1 MGIEKL
7 TDKKEKQEKIVH
19 MFDDIASTYDK
30 ANRVLS
36 MGIDIQWRKKGCDK
50 AFEILGKKEL
60 EQITDVAT
68 GTGDLLIYWKEQA
81 AKKGVCVD
89 RYVGIDPSTGMLNV
103 AREKVDFA
111 TFIEGK
117 AQELPV
123 ADESSDVISIS
134 YGIRNVVDRVEA
146 LQEFHRALKPNG
158 LVVILE
164 FTKQE
169 RTGIIDKI
177 VDFGMKNILP
187 RVGGF
192 ISKNYE
198 AYKYLPDS
206 IEEFLTTEML
216 SQELEEAGFEM
227 KYIKSFSMGISTLLV
242 AQKRVKSEE

>member
-1 MGIEKL
+1 VGIEKL
-7 TDKKEKQEKIVH
+7 TDKEAKQEKIVE

-50 AFEILGKKEL
+50 AFEILDKKEL
-60 EQITDVAT
+60 GQVTDVAT

-81 AKKGVCVD
+81 EKNAVAINK
-89 RYVGIDPSTGMLNV
+89 YVGIDPSVGMLDV
-103 AREKVDFA
+103 ARKKVDFA
-111 TFIEGK
+111 EFIEGK
-117 AQELPV
+117 AQELPIE
-123 ADESSDVISIS
+123 DLSTDVISIS

-146 LQEFHRALKPNG
+146 LQEFYRALKPG
-158 LVVILE
+158 GIVMILE
-164 FTKQE
+164 FTKQD
-169 RTGIIDKI
+169 RNGIVDKV
-177 VDFGMKNILP
+177 VDFGMKNVLP

-216 SQELEEAGFEM
+216 SKELEEAGFEM
-227 KYIKSFSMGISTLLV
+227 KYTKSFSMGISTLLV
-242 AQKRVKSEE
+242 AQKK

>member
-7 TDKKEKQEKIVH
+7 TDKEEKQEKIVT

-36 MGIDIQWRKKGCDK
+36 MGIDIQWRKQGCNK

-60 EQITDVAT
+60 GQITDVAT
-68 GTGDLLIYWKEQA
+68 GTGDLLIYWKEEA
-81 AKKGVCVD
+81 EKNGMTIDK
-89 RYVGIDPSTGMLNV
+89 YVGIDPSVGMLDV
-103 AREKVDFA
+103 AKGKVDFA
-111 TFIEGK
+111 EFIVGK
-117 AQELPV
+117 AQELPIE
-123 ADESSDVISIS
+123 DESTDIISIS

-146 LQEFHRALKPNG
+146 LQEFHRALKPDG
-158 LVVILE
+158 IVVILE

-169 RTGIIDKI
+169 RDSIIDKI
-177 VDFGMKNILP
+177 VDFGMKNVLP
-187 RVGGF
+187 RVGGL

-216 SQELEEAGFEM
+216 EKELESVGFEM
-227 KYIKSFSMGISTLLV
+227 KYTKSFSMGISTLLV
-242 AQKRVKSEE
+242 AQKK

>member
-7 TDKKEKQEKIVH
+7 TDKQEKQEKIVT

-81 AKKGVCVD
+81 VKNAVNIKK
-89 RYVGIDPSTGMLNV
+89 YVGVDPSVGMLEV
-103 AREKVDFA
+103 AKEKVDFA
-111 TFIEGK
+111 EFIEGK
-117 AQELPV
+117 AQALPV
-123 ADESSDVISIS
+123 ADESTDVISIS

-146 LQEFHRALKPNG
+146 LHEFNRVLKPDG

-169 RTGIIDKI
+169 RSGFIDKV
-177 VDFGMKNILP
+177 VDFGMKNVLP

-216 SQELEEAGFEM
+216 AKELEEAGFEM
-227 KYIKSFSMGISTLLV
+227 KYTKSFSMGISTLLV
-242 AQKRVKSEE
+242 AQKK

>member
-7 TDKKEKQEKIVH
+7 TDKQEKQEKIVT

-50 AFEILGKKEL
+50 AFEILDKKVL
-60 EQITDVAT
+60 GQVTDVAT
-68 GTGDLLIYWKEQA
+68 GTGDLIIYWKEQA
-81 AKKGVCVD
+81 QKNGVSIEK
-89 RYVGIDPSTGMLNV
+89 YIGIDPSVGMLDV
-103 AREKVDFA
+103 ARKKVDFA
-111 TFIEGK
+111 QFIEGK
-117 AQELPV
+117 GQSLPIE
-123 ADESSDVISIS
+123 DKSSDVISIS

-146 LQEFHRALKPNG
+146 LEEFYRVLKPG
-158 LVVILE
+158 GIVMILE

-169 RTGIIDKI
+169 RRGVIDKV
-177 VDFGMKNILP
+177 VDFGMKKVLP

-216 SQELEEAGFEM
+216 EKELEEAGFEM
-227 KYIKSFSMGISTLLV
+227 KYTKSFSMGISTLLI
-242 AQKRVKSEE
+242 AQKK

>member
-1 MGIEKL
+1 LGIEKL
-7 TDKKEKQEKIVH
+7 TDKQEKQEKIVT

-50 AFEILGKKEL
+50 AFEILDKKEL
-60 EQITDVAT
+60 GQITDVAT

-81 AKKGVCVD
+81 QKNSVSIEK
-89 RYVGIDPSTGMLNV
+89 YVGIDPSVGMLEV
-103 AREKVDFA
+103 ARGKVDFA
-111 TFIEGK
+111 EFIEGK
-117 AQELPV
+117 AQELPIED
-123 ADESSDVISIS
+123 ASTDVISIS
-134 YGIRNVVDRVEA
+134 YGIRNVVDRIEA
-146 LQEFHRALKPNG
+146 LQEFNRALKPNG

-169 RTGIIDKI
+169 RSGIIDKI
-177 VDFGMKNILP
+177 VDFGMKNVLP

-216 SQELEEAGFEM
+216 SKELEEAGFEM
-227 KYIKSFSMGISTLLV
+227 KYTKSFSMGISTLLV
-242 AQKRVKSEE
+242 AQKK

>member
-7 TDKKEKQEKIVH
+7 TDKQEKQDKIVH

-60 EQITDVAT
+60 GQVTDVAT

-81 AKKGVCVD
+81 EKNGVSID
-89 RYVGIDPSTGMLNV
+89 KYVGIDPSVGMLEV
-103 AREKVDFA
+103 ARGKVDFA
-111 TFIEGK
+111 EFIEGK
-117 AQELPV
+117 AQALPIE
-123 ADESSDVISIS
+123 DESSDVISIS

-146 LQEFHRALKPNG
+146 LQEFNRALKPGG

-169 RTGIIDKI
+169 RQGIIDKI

-216 SQELEEAGFEM
+216 SKELEEAGFEM
-227 KYIKSFSMGISTLLV
+227 KYTKSFSMGISTLLV
-242 AQKRVKSEE
+242 AQKK

>member
-1 MGIEKL
+1 LGIEKL
-7 TDKKEKQEKIVH
+7 TDKQEKQEKIVH

-60 EQITDVAT
+60 GQITDVAT

-81 AKKGVCVD
+81 QKNAVTIDK
-89 RYVGIDPSTGMLNV
+89 YVGIDPSVGMLEV
-103 AREKVDFA
+103 ARGKVDFA
-111 TFIEGK
+111 EFIEGK
-117 AQELPV
+117 AQALPI

-146 LQEFHRALKPNG
+146 LQEFNRALKPNG

-177 VDFGMKNILP
+177 VDFGMKNVLP

-216 SQELEEAGFEM
+216 SKELEEAGFEM
-227 KYIKSFSMGISTLLV
+227 KYTKSFSMGISTLLV
-242 AQKRVKSEE
+242 AQKK

>member
-7 TDKKEKQEKIVH
+7 TDKQEKQDKIVG

-60 EQITDVAT
+60 GQVTDVAT

-81 AKKGVCVD
+81 AKNGVTID
-89 RYVGIDPSTGMLNV
+89 KYVGVDPSVGMLDV
-103 AREKVDFA
+103 ARGKVDFA
-111 TFIEGK
+111 EFIEGK
-117 AQELPV
+117 AQALPIE
-123 ADESSDVISIS
+123 DESSDVISIS

-146 LQEFHRALKPNG
+146 LQEFNRALKPGG

-169 RTGIIDKI
+169 RQGIIDKI
-177 VDFGMKNILP
+177 VDFGMKNVLP

-206 IEEFLTTEML
+206 IEEFLTTDML
-216 SQELEEAGFEM
+216 SKELEEAGFEM
-227 KYIKSFSMGISTLLV
+227 KYTKSFSMGISTLLV
-242 AQKRVKSEE
+242 AQKK

>member
-7 TDKKEKQEKIVH
+7 TNKQEKQEKIVT

-36 MGIDIQWRKKGCDK
+36 MGIDIQWRKQGCNK
-50 AFEILGKKEL
+50 AFEILNKKSL
-60 EQITDVAT
+60 GQVTDVAT

-81 AKKGVCVD
+81 EKNDVTIEK
-89 RYVGIDPSTGMLNV
+89 YVGIDPSIGMLEV
-103 AREKVDFA
+103 ARGKVDFA
-111 TFIEGK
+111 EFIEGK
-117 AQELPV
+117 AQALPLG
-123 ADESSDVISIS
+123 DEVTDVISIS

-164 FTKQE
+164 FTKQD
-169 RTGIIDKI
+169 RSGILDKI

-206 IEEFLTTEML
+206 IEEFLTTKML
-216 SQELEEAGFEM
+216 SEELESVGFEM
-227 KYIKSFSMGISTLLV
+227 KYTKSFSMGISTLLV
-242 AQKRVKSEE
+242 AQKK

>member
-7 TDKKEKQEKIVH
+7 TDRKQKQEKIVE

-50 AFEILGKKEL
+50 AFEILGKKHL
-60 EQITDVAT
+60 GQITDVAT
-68 GTGDLLIYWKEQA
+68 GTGDLIIYWKEQA
-81 AKKGVCVD
+81 AKNNVVIDK
-89 RYVGIDPSTGMLNV
+89 YIGIDPSVGMLEV
-103 AREKVDFA
+103 ARGKVDFA
-111 TFIEGK
+111 EFIVGK
-117 AQELPV
+117 AQKLPIQSN
-123 ADESSDVISIS
+123 SSDVISIS

-146 LQEFHRALKPNG
+146 LQEFNRALKPGG

-169 RTGIIDKI
+169 HKGLVDKV

-206 IEEFLTTEML
+206 IEEFLTTQML
-216 SQELEEAGFEM
+216 SRELEEAGFEM

-242 AQKRVKSEE
+242 AQKR

>member
-1 MGIEKL
+1 LGIEKL
-7 TDKKEKQEKIVH
+7 EKSQEKQDKIVD

-36 MGIDIQWRKKGCDK
+36 MGIDIQWRKKGCNK

-60 EQITDVAT
+60 GQVTDVAT

-81 AKKGVCVD
+81 AKNAVTIDK
-89 RYVGIDPSTGMLNV
+89 YVGIDPSVGMLAV
-103 AREKVDFA
+103 AKEKVDFA
-111 TFIEGK
+111 EFIEGK

-123 ADESSDVISIS
+123 ANESSDVISIS

-146 LQEFHRALKPNG
+146 LEEFYRALKPDG

-169 RTGIIDKI
+169 RSGIIDKI
-177 VDFGMKNILP
+177 VDFAMKNILP
-187 RVGGF
+187 RIGGF

-198 AYKYLPDS
+198 AYKYLPES

-216 SQELEEAGFEM
+216 SKELEVAGFEM
-227 KYIKSFSMGISTLLV
+227 KYVKSFSMGISTLLI
-242 AQKRVKSEE
+242 AQKL

>member
-7 TDKKEKQEKIVH
+7 IDKEEKQEKIVT

-60 EQITDVAT
+60 GQITDVAT

-81 AKKGVCVD
+81 EKNGVSINN
-89 RYVGIDPSTGMLNV
+89 YVGIDPSVGMLDV
-103 AREKVDFA
+103 ARGKVDFA
-111 TFIEGK
+111 TFTEGK
-117 AQELPV
+117 AQALPIE
-123 ADESSDVISIS
+123 DESSDVISIS
-134 YGIRNVVDRVEA
+134 YGIRNVVDRVES
-146 LQEFHRALKPNG
+146 LEEFNRALKPGG

-169 RTGIIDKI
+169 RSGIIDKV

-216 SQELEEAGFEM
+216 ATELEKVGFEM
-227 KYIKSFSMGISTLLV
+227 KYTKSFSMGISTLLL
-242 AQKRVKSEE
+242 AQKV